1 MKIFRIFTHDK
12 KEIMNWIQFYGFD
25 KIEVLD
31 GFKYIGPENMWSNFS
46 YYSLK
51 IKCPSNIH
59 LIGLKGKSFRD
70 VIYKMD
76 DVYYDARF
84 SIESIRGLSDNRDH
98 KIIKLEVEG
107 LELDKIQSKEIQR
120 DLKLSDLFTL

>member
-1 MKIFRIFTHDK
+1 
-12 KEIMNWIQFYGFD
+12 MNWIQFYGFD
-25 KIEVLD
+25 KIEVLE
-31 GFKYIGPENMWSNFS
+31 GFKYIGPLSKKQREDMWSNFA

-76 DVYYDARF
+76 DFYYDAKF

-98 KIIKLEVEG
+98 KIIKLEIEG
-107 LELDKIQSKEIQR
+107 LDLEEIRSKEIQR